1 MPSSETLLHAVN
13 ERLSAKTFLAGIDVY
28 EQIIYNL
35 ATLSS
40 EETSADPS
48 AYLYYTTQ

>member
-1 MPSSETLLHAVN
+1 MPNTELLLHAVN

-35 ATLSS
+35 ANLLA
-40 EETSADPS
+40 EETSVDPS
-48 AYLYYTTQ
+48 VYLYYTS